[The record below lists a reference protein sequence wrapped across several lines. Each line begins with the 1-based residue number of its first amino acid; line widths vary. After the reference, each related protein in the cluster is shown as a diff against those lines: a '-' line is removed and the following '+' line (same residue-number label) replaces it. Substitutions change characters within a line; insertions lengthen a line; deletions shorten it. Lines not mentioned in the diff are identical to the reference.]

1 MSIVQKRHFDKD
13 KITSTRTP
21 AKPEKKINERKE
33 NFQNTVDEFIFV
45 GINFHGFQETSIFA
59 DI

>member
-1 MSIVQKRHFDKD
+1 MTKTKSLAQE
-13 KITSTRTP
+13 TP
-21 AKPEKKINERKE
+21 AKPEKKFTERKE

-45 GINFHGFQETSIFA
+45 GINFHGNQETSIFA